1 MISSMWAKLAF
12 AVPNRIS
19 KEEIMKETFVLLMLL
34 SGGLLTCAHAKTNQ
48 QFQSARVVSVDTH
61 ETPSNYV
68 GDSPMDAPLQ
78 ADVHSYDIG
87 IRVDCTVYTVRYESG
102 LDYLPSVF
110 TLNHAVTVGL
120 GKHVMN
126 VALPGD
132 REIKLGIVYR
142 SRAKDATCSASK

>member
-1 MISSMWAKLAF
+1 MIKTL
-12 AVPNRIS
+12 I
-19 KEEIMKETFVLLMLL
+19 LLMLL

-48 QFQSARVVSVDTH
+48 RLQSATVVSVDTH

-68 GDSPMDAPLQ
+68 GDNPMDAPLQ

-87 IRVDCTVYTVRYESG
+87 IRLDCAVYTVRYESG

-110 TLNHAVTVGL
+110 TPNHAVDVSL
-120 GKHVMN
+120 QKHLMN

-132 REIKLGIVYR
+132 RDVKLGIVYR
-142 SRAKDATCSASK
+142 SRAKDTTCMASK

>member
-1 MISSMWAKLAF
+1 MWDKLAF
-12 AVPNRIS
+12 RRFSSRIS
-19 KEEIMKETFVLLMLL
+19 PEEIMKETLILLLLL
-34 SGGLLTCAHAKTNQ
+34 SGGLLTCAHAKTTQ
-48 QFQSARVVSVDTH
+48 QFQSATVVSVDTH

-68 GDSPMDAPLQ
+68 GDNPMDAPLQ

-110 TLNHAVTVGL
+110 TPNHAVDIGL

-126 VALPGD
+126 IALPGSRD
-132 REIKLGIVYR
+132 VKLGIVYR
-142 SRAKDATCSASK
+142 HPAKDSTCLARK